1 MAQLLMKFRAPRPGA
16 HRPLPEGYTLSTCQT
31 DEDALGWIAACAEG
45 LSTDAWTLA
54 QFRQNMLEPQGLAPE
69 QIFLVK
75 DPQGR
80 VAATATGWIKGED
93 CGYLHMVAALP
104 EYRGLGLG
112 AVVCQAVLDFFAGRG
127 IARILLNSD
136 DWRLAALKTYLNLG
150 FLPVLNDFD
159 MADRWQAI
167 YEKLGVRYPVYRV
180 RLEEAAL

>member
-1 MAQLLMKFRAPRPGA
+1 M
-16 HRPLPEGYTLSTCQT
+16 
-31 DEDALGWIAACAEG
+31 
-45 LSTDAWTLA
+45 
-54 QFRQNMLEPQGLAPE
+54 
-69 QIFLVK
+69 
-75 DPQGR
+75 
-80 VAATATGWIKGED
+80 
-93 CGYLHMVAALP
+93 
-104 EYRGLGLG
+104 
-112 AVVCQAVLDFFAGRG
+112 LDFFAGRG